1 MSMSTSLQDLKN
13 NNLNFDIVED
23 LESENDVEDLIKDVE
38 QNLDEKKVS
47 NTNYL
52 PLNIE
57 SENDDET
64 TFSKKKLLNQKTK
77 FFDETPKISLKKN
90 YSKSDTKNVMDKND
104 NSYLKMNSNVINCFL
119 LLVLFLIVNHP
130 LLNQHLDNLV
140 KIDNYYYKYI
150 IKGVIFVLL
159 INLLK
164 II

>member
-38 QNLDEKKVS
+38 QNLDEKKV
-47 NTNYL
+47 NTTNYL

-57 SENDDET
+57 SESD
-64 TFSKKKLLNQKTK
+64 
-77 FFDETPKISLKKN
+77 TPKISLKKN
-90 YSKSDTKNVMDKND
+90 HSQSDTKNVIESKND
-104 NSYLKMNSNVINCFL
+104 NSFLKMNSNVINCFL

>member
-57 SENDDET
+57 SESD
-64 TFSKKKLLNQKTK
+64 
-77 FFDETPKISLKKN
+77 TPKISLKKN
-90 YSKSDTKNVMDKND
+90 HSKSDTKNVMDKND

>member
-57 SENDDET
+57 SDDET

-90 YSKSDTKNVMDKND
+90 HSKSDTKNVIENKND